1 MHILI
6 TGGTGFIGSA
16 LVPEFLK
23 RGFSVTVLSR
33 YEQPVRAGVS
43 FVQSLDAMQSPVDV
57 VVNLA
62 GASLAAQRWTD
73 DYKAEMVA
81 SRAGFTEQLVQ
92 WMASSGDSPGPADIR
107 QCRGLLRM
115 QS

>member
-33 YEQPVRAGVS
+33 YEQPCARRRIVCAVIRR
-43 FVQSLDAMQSPVDV
+43 DAI
-57 VVNLA
+57 
-62 GASLAAQRWTD
+62 
-73 DYKAEMVA
+73 
-81 SRAGFTEQLVQ
+81 
-92 WMASSGDSPGPADIR
+92 SS
-107 QCRGLLRM
+107 
-115 QS
+115 